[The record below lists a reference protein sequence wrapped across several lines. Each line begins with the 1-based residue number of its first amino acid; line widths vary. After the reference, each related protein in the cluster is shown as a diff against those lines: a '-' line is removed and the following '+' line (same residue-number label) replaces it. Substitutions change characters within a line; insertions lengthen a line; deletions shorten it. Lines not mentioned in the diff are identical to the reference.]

1 MAKSKEKSL
10 YVRLGGYDAVAAL
23 VDDLLERLFADKKV
37 NGFWRGHSEDS
48 RRKERQLIV
57 DFLCEAAG
65 GPVNYMG
72 RDMRTAHTGLKI
84 TGKDW
89 DVVAG
94 HLVASLDRFKV
105 KGRTREDVL
114 EFVTS
119 LKADIVGI

>member
-23 VDDLLERLFADKKV
+23 VDDLLERLLADKKV

-65 GPVNYMG
+65 GPVHYMG

-84 TGKDW
+84 TAKDW

-94 HLVASLDRFKV
+94 HLVASLDKFKV
-105 KGRTREDVL
+105 KGKTREDVL

>member
-1 MAKSKEKSL
+1 MAKTKEKSL
-10 YVRLGGYDAVAAL
+10 YERLGGYDAVAAL

-57 DFLCEAAG
+57 EFLCEAAG
-65 GPVNYMG
+65 GPAHYLG

-84 TGKDW
+84 SGKDW

-94 HLVASLDRFKV
+94 HLVASLDKFKV
-105 KGRTREDVL
+105 KGKTREDVL
-114 EFVTS
+114 SFVTS
-119 LKADIVGI
+119 LRPDIVGI